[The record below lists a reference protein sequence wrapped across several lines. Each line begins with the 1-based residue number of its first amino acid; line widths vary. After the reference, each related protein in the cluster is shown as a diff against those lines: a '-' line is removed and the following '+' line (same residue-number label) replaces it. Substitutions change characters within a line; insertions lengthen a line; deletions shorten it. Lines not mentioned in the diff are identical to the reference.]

1 VSERGEAGR
10 TGYRPAALVL
20 SADLRDQL
28 AKHAEIAYP
37 GEACGA
43 LLGRHDGLDLP
54 AVTRA
59 IPLPNSDPSRGEGYQ
74 IGAADLGLLP
84 SDEGCR
90 QELLVGFYHSHP
102 DRPPR
107 PSERDLRNGV
117 PGLLYVAVSV
127 RSGRAGSRS
136 AWIVN
141 SATPANADSLSQEGT
156 CRN

>member
-1 VSERGEAGR
+1 MSERGEAGH
-10 TGYRPAALVL
+10 TDYRPAALVL
-20 SADLRDQL
+20 SAGLRDQL
-28 AKHAEIAYP
+28 AKHAETAYP
-37 GEACGA
+37 GEACGV
-43 LLGRHDGLDLP
+43 LLGRPDGPDLQ

-59 IPLPNSDPSRGEGYQ
+59 IPLANSDPSPGEGYQ
-74 IGAADLGLLP
+74 ILAADLCVLP

-136 AWIVN
+136 AWMVN
-141 SATPANADSLSQEGT
+141 PATPANADSPSQEGT